1 MDSIP
6 KTSVLSTMSGPHR
19 RAVVLLSLTGA
30 IVLSV
35 VIAFLLRFDFS
46 LPAGELR
53 RLQLAILIAIPV
65 KLAVFTILRID
76 RGWWTSVGAKDAVRL
91 ATANAIASL
100 VLVGP
105 MFLSIGR
112 AFPRSIYIID
122 FLLCLAIVS
131 SLRLGL
137 RIFKEHSQRRRATAG
152 ETKPILIYGA
162 GDAGLRLLREI
173 QANPSLNRRVAGF
186 IDDDP
191 RKTRE
196 VVDEVSVL
204 GTGAQLGAVVERLG
218 SNGIEVGEILIAMP
232 SASGRQM
239 REAIAGSRAL
249 KIPCRTLPGI
259 GDLLTSKRF
268 DSQIRDVVVE
278 DLLGREPVELNETGI
293 RDGIHNNVVM
303 VTGAG
308 GSIGSELSRQ
318 IAAFRPKKLVLLER
332 SESDLFRI
340 DHDLRAKFPKSQ
352 FEVIPEICDLID
364 ARRVEEVVTAHNVDS
379 IFHAAAYKHVPL
391 METHPVEAARNNIVG
406 TWNLANSAHR
416 NKVKRFV
423 MISSDK
429 AVNPTNI
436 MGATKRVTELIASC
450 FPQSSANNDH
460 TRFSSVRFGN
470 VLASNGSV
478 VPIFQKQIAE
488 GGPVTVTHPEVRRYF
503 MTVREAVQL
512 VLQASTMGSGSEV
525 YVLDMG
531 EPVRIVDLARNMIRL
546 AGHVPG
552 QDIMIDFTGLRPGE
566 KLFEELITSD
576 ESTGPTHHPKIKIFC
591 GQRPP
596 MRVILDWISTLNRIL
611 EERDSEALIR
621 HLVALVPEY
630 QVGSHWR
637 HALIPP
643 RVEAERRPASTI
655 LTRAAG

>member
-1 MDSIP
+1 
-6 KTSVLSTMSGPHR
+6 MSGTRR
-19 RAVVLLSLTGA
+19 RALVLLSLGA
-30 IVLSV
+30 A
-35 VIAFLLRFDFS
+35 IAMAVAMAFALRFDFS
-46 LPAGELR
+46 LPAGEMR

-65 KLAVFTILRID
+65 KLAVFIFMRID
-76 RGWWTSVGAKDAVRL
+76 RGWWTSVSAKDAIRL
-91 ATANAIASL
+91 TAANVIASTIM
-100 VLVGP
+100 VGP
-105 MFLSIGR
+105 IFYNTGR

-122 FLLCLAIVS
+122 FLLCIAIIS
-131 SLRLGL
+131 ALRLGL
-137 RIFKEHSQRRRATAG
+137 RIFKERSHRRCASEG
-152 ETKPILIYGA
+152 ESKLVLIYGA
-162 GDAGLRLLREI
+162 GNAGLRLLREI
-173 QANPSLNRRVAGF
+173 QANPSLNRSVAGF

-191 RKTRE
+191 RKTGE
-196 VVDEVSVL
+196 VVDGVSVL
-204 GTGAQLGAVVERLG
+204 GTGAQLAAVVAKLG
-218 SNGIEVGEILIAMP
+218 SKGIEAGEILIAMP

-239 REAIAGSRAL
+239 REAIAASRAL
-249 KIPCRTLPGI
+249 KLPCRTLPSI

-268 DSQIRDVVVE
+268 DAQIRDVVVE

-293 RDGIHNNVVM
+293 RGGIQNNVVM

-318 IAAFRPKKLVLLER
+318 IAAFHPRKLILLDR

-340 DHDLRAKFPKSQ
+340 DHDLRAKFPKSE
-352 FEVIPEICDLID
+352 FEIVPEICDLID
-364 ARRVEEVVTAHNVDS
+364 ARRVEEAVATHNVDS

-450 FPQSSANNDH
+450 FPQTSATGDH

-478 VPIFQKQIAE
+478 VPIFQKQIAN

-512 VLQASTMGSGSEV
+512 VLQASTMGAGSEV

-546 AGHVPG
+546 AGHVPD
-552 QDIMIDFTGLRPGE
+552 QDILIDFTGLRPGE
-566 KLFEELITSD
+566 KLFEELITSG
-576 ESTGPTHHPKIKIFC
+576 ESTRPTHHPKIKIFC
-591 GQRPP
+591 GPQPP
-596 MRVILDWISTLNRIL
+596 MRTILEWVNTLNGIL
-611 EERDSEALIR
+611 EDRDAEALIR
-621 HLVALVPEY
+621 HLAALVPEY
-630 QVGSHWR
+630 QAGAHWR
-637 HALIPP
+637 HALQPNRAEP
-643 RVEAERRPASTI
+643 ERRTVSNRLA
-655 LTRAAG
+655 RAAG